1 MTQTKPS
8 APLQSLLDVFS
19 ELEDPR
25 VARTRAHPLVNI
37 LTMSLFGAL
46 AGADGWD
53 ALAHYA
59 EIHQESFAEFL
70 DMPHGTPSADT
81 FRRVFEALDPQAF
94 QQAFRSWLDP
104 ILSKLH
110 GETLAIDGKT
120 LRGALAHARSRRGP
134 FHLLHI
140 WATEQRL
147 LLAQSAVET
156 AGHESAAAIELLSG
170 LQLRGATVTAD
181 AASCT
186 ADVTRA
192 IRDRGAHYV
201 LALKG
206 NQGNLHDHAVKA
218 FDAVPRVDAKLAVES
233 DRGHGRT
240 ERRVVRAMPIGR
252 LPKEIRAPWADLKTI
267 VEVVRIRSGR
277 QLSATRAFYITNL
290 PPKAERLARF
300 IRSHWKIENELH
312 YVLDVTFGEDRRRIR
327 SEFGAQNFALVCR
340 HALSLIKRDPR
351 KLSVAMKK
359 RRAMWSPRPAFE
371 LLTYGLHE
379 T

>member
-1 MTQTKPS
+1 MTRNAPA

-19 ELEDPR
+19 ELKDPR

-70 DMPHGTPSADT
+70 DMPHGPPSADT

-94 QQAFRSWLDP
+94 QQAFRSWLEP
-104 ILSKLH
+104 ILGQLH
-110 GETLAIDGKT
+110 GRTVAIDGKT
-120 LRGALAHARSRRGP
+120 LRGALAHARARRGP
-134 FHLLHI
+134 FHLLHV

-156 AGHESAAAIELLSG
+156 AGHESSAAIELLSG

-186 ADVTRA
+186 AEVTRA

-206 NQGNLHDHAVKA
+206 NQGKLHDHVVQA
-218 FDAVPRVDAKLAVES
+218 FDAAPRIDATPAVES
-233 DRGHGRT
+233 DEGHGRV
-240 ERRVVRAMPIGR
+240 ERRVVRAMR
-252 LPKEIRAPWADLKTI
+252 LRKLPREIRAPWSDLKSI
-267 VEVVRIRSGR
+267 VEVVRIRGAK
-277 QLSATRAFYITNL
+277 QLSVTRAFYITSL
-290 PPKAERLARF
+290 PPKAARIARC
-300 IRSHWKIENELH
+300 IRDHWKIENELH
-312 YVLDVTFGEDRRRIR
+312 YVLDVTFGEDRRTIR
-327 SEFGAQNFALVCR
+327 SEYGAQNFALVCR

-351 KLSVAMKK
+351 KLSVAMKR
-359 RRAMWSPRPAFE
+359 RRAMWSPRPAVE
-371 LLTYGLHE
+371 LLTHGFDE